1 MELIYIGTTVGGL
14 ILGVVVT
21 VALNKSKQKK
31 AQQTYADVIK
41 KAQKEAARIQKD
53 AQYKAKEEVQR
64 AQNQMKDQRR
74 RKEQELSS
82 LEKKLL
88 QDEVRLKAQLRE
100 TEQREKQFEER
111 EVLLKE
117 KTSSYDAK
125 MNELNLVIEK
135 EMKQLENISQF
146 TKDEAKDWIKSQVR
160 DEARAE
166 AAEMAMR
173 IKNEMKERANREAK
187 DVLAK
192 AIENMSFEYT
202 AETTLTNIPIP
213 NDRVKG
219 MIIGREGKNIRAF
232 EEITGC
238 KIVIDDTPETVTVS
252 GFDPIKRDIASRSLK
267 DLIKNKQINPV
278 EIEKQWKRRKNDV
291 EKEMRKAASDCLRE
305 LKMRNVSDEMFEMLG
320 RLKYRTSYGQNIL
333 QHSMEVAKLAAHMAG
348 ELGLNVDL
356 AKRAGLFHDLGKANS
371 HDAEASHVAIGVE
384 VATRA
389 KEHPIVINAVLS
401 HHEEAE
407 PISPIS
413 VLVNAADKISGSR
426 PGARR
431 DSLEQYTKR
440 IEDLERIASSF
451 NGVKKVYALSAGREV
466 RVIVEPNEITDSQ
479 ADMLSSDI
487 AKQIQESM
495 EFPGTIKV
503 TIIRRSLISAMTD
516 TFGEQQNHR
525 GNNRHNNR
533 NNKRPNNRNNQRKP
547 AQKVTS
553 ESVNENSNPS

>member
-1 MELIYIGTTVGGL
+1 MEALHIGVAAAAL
-14 ILGVVVT
+14 VLGVLVTFVVM
-21 VALNKSKQKK
+21 KSQQKK
-31 AQQTYADVIK
+31 AKSAFDDIVS
-41 KAQKEAARIQKD
+41 KAKKEASRIRKD
-53 AQYKAKEEVQR
+53 ASYKAKEEMQR
-64 AQNQMKDQRR
+64 AQNQLKDQRR
-74 RKEQELSS
+74 KKEQELSS

-88 QDEVRLKAQLRE
+88 QDEVRLKNKLKDSDA
-100 TEQREKQFEER
+100 REKQFEDR
-111 EVLLKE
+111 ETSLKE
-117 KTSSYDAK
+117 KMSRYDEK
-125 MNELNLVIEK
+125 MNELNQVIEK
-135 EMKQLENISQF
+135 EMLQLENIAQF
-146 TKDEAKDWIKSQVR
+146 TKDEAKDWIKTQVR

-166 AAEMAMR
+166 AAELAMD

-192 AIENMSFEYT
+192 AIENMAFEYT

-252 GFDPIKRDIASRSLK
+252 GFDPIKRDIASRALK
-267 DLIKNKQINPV
+267 DLIKNKQINPN
-278 EIEKQWKRRKNDV
+278 EIEKYWKRRKTDI

-305 LKMRNVSDEMFEMLG
+305 LKLRNVSDEMFEMLG

-333 QHSMEVAKLAAHMAG
+333 QHSMEVAKLAGHMAG
-348 ELGLNVDL
+348 ELGLDIEL

-384 VATRA
+384 VTTRA

-413 VLVNAADKISGSR
+413 ILVNAADKISGSR

-451 NGVKKVYALSAGREV
+451 EGVNKVYALSAGREV
-466 RVIVEPNEITDSQ
+466 RVIVEPNNITDAQ
-479 ADMLSSDI
+479 ADLLSSDI
-487 AKQIQESM
+487 AKEIQESM
-495 EFPGTIKV
+495 EYPGTIKV
-503 TIIRRSLISAMTD
+503 TVIRRALISAVTD
-516 TFGEQQNHR
+516 SYGDGGNKQHHR
-525 GNNRHNNR
+525 NNNQRRNNNR
-533 NNKRPNNRNNQRKP
+533 NRNNNNNKRRQEK
-547 AQKVTS
+547 AAS
-553 ESVNENSNPS
+553 SN